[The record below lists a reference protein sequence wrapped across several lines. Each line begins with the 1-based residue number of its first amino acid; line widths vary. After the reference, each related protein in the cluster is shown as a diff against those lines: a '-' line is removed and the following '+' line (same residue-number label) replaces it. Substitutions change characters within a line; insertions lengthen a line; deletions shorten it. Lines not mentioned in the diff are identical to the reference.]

1 MKIDGIIRGWYEKNR
16 RDLPWRHTG
25 DPYKIWLSEII
36 LQQTR
41 VQQGLNYYLDFIKV
55 FPDVNSLAL
64 ASEDKVLKQWQ
75 GLGYYSR
82 ARNLH
87 RAAKDVVEQ
96 MEGEI
101 PRTYDG
107 LIKLKG
113 VGNYTASAIAS
124 ICFGE
129 PRAVVDGN
137 VSRVIARL
145 YGVEEPINSTVG
157 IKSIAFLAHE
167 LLDKDDPG
175 NHNQAIMEFGALHC
189 VPHSPDCST
198 CPLFHP
204 CEARRTGRVD
214 QLPVKIPKRKPV
226 EQWMYFYIII
236 CNGETLFSKRGTD
249 GIWSSLYQFPVV
261 ESNLPLS
268 EEEMLGTKLDQ
279 LIRGA
284 DYEREGERVPMSKS
298 EGVPMSKSERVP
310 TGIRSLWPD
319 KLTIGKI
326 SDPIRHQL
334 THRTIH
340 ARFIHVETGTWP
352 DPLPAGWIKISLEQV
367 DDFPVPR
374 LINRYMEVVKI

>member
-1 MKIDGIIRGWYEKNR
+1 M
-16 RDLPWRHTG
+16 
-25 DPYKIWLSEII
+25 
-36 LQQTR
+36 
-41 VQQGLNYYLDFIKV
+41 
-55 FPDVNSLAL
+55 
-64 ASEDKVLKQWQ
+64 LKQWQ

-198 CPLFHP
+198 CPLFLP

-284 DYEREGERVPMSKS
+284 DYGGDRDCVPTGESERVPTGKR
-298 EGVPMSKSERVP
+298 ERVP

-319 KLTIGKI
+319 QLTIGKI

>member
-25 DPYKIWLSEII
+25 NPYKIWLSEII

-198 CPLFHP
+198 CPLFLP

-284 DYEREGERVPMSKS
+284 DYGGDRDCVPTGESERVPTGKR
-298 EGVPMSKSERVP
+298 ERVP

-319 KLTIGKI
+319 QLTIGKI